1 MGELDVTRIS
11 MKLRAVALAAASSL
25 ALSGCLLSPG
35 AFTSELQ
42 LMKDGSFSY
51 SYDGE
56 IQMLALSKLAQM
68 ADKPKEFEAECYDD
82 DFEERECTLAEVNE
96 QRAEWD
102 AAASQREAKQKEE
115 AENMK
120 AFLGGIDPSNPEAAQ
135 ELAEKLQ
142 RQRGWE
148 EVVYKG
154 DGLFEVDF
162 RISGR
167 MTHDFIFPTIEKMP
181 MGNMFVS
188 VALRNDSQVRVDA
201 PGFAAQGGGN
211 PMQGMMAGMA
221 GLAQLSENGEGQD
234 PGKIVVPEGTFT
246 IVTDGRILA
255 NNTDEGP
262 EARAGGQALVWEISP
277 RTEQAPTALIA
288 FD

>member
-1 MGELDVTRIS
+1 MTMIS
-11 MKLRAVALAAASSL
+11 MKLRAGALAAASSL
-25 ALSGCLLSPG
+25 ALTGCLLTPG
-35 AFTSELQ
+35 TFTSELA

-56 IQMLALSKLAQM
+56 IQMLMLSKLAQM
-68 ADKPKEFEAECYDD
+68 GAKSEDKFEAECWDD

-102 AAASQREAKQKEE
+102 AEAGKREAERKRKAEE
-115 AENMK
+115 MK
-120 AFLGGIDPSNPEAAQ
+120 VMLGGIDPSNPKAAE
-135 ELAEKLQ
+135 ELAEKLE
-142 RQRGWE
+142 RQRGWD

-162 RISGR
+162 SVEGR
-167 MTHDFIFPTIEKMP
+167 MTHDFAFPMIEKLP
-181 MGNMFVS
+181 MSNMFVT
-188 VALRNDSQVRVDA
+188 VVLRDDAQVRVDA
-201 PGFAAQGGGN
+201 PGFANQGGGN

-221 GLAQLSENGEGQD
+221 GLAQLGNEDGDEGE
-234 PGKIVVPEGTFT
+234 PVRVVVPEGTFT

-255 NNTDEGP
+255 NNTDEGATRH
-262 EARAGGQALVWEISP
+262 ARGQALTWQISP
-277 RTEQAPTALIA
+277 LTEQAPTALIA

>member
-1 MGELDVTRIS
+1 MSFIS
-11 MKLRAVALAAASSL
+11 RPVRAAALAAASSL
-25 ALSGCLLSPG
+25 ALTGCLLSPG

-42 LMKDGSFSY
+42 VMQNGTFTY

-68 ADKPKEFEAECYDD
+68 ADKPEEFEAECYD
-82 DFEERECTLAEVNE
+82 EEYNERECTLAEVNE

-102 AAASQREAKQKEE
+102 AEASARAAKQREE
-115 AENMK
+115 AEDMK
-120 AFLGGIDPSNPEAAQ
+120 AFLGGVDPSNPEAAQ
-135 ELAEKLQ
+135 ELAAKLE

-148 EVVYKG
+148 EVTYKG
-154 DGLFEVDF
+154 DGLFDVDF
-162 RISGR
+162 RISGQL
-167 MTHDFIFPTIEKMP
+167 THDFVFPVIEKMQ
-181 MGNMFVS
+181 MGNMFVT
-188 VALRNDSQVRVDA
+188 VIRRDGGQVRVDA

-221 GLAQLSENGEGQD
+221 GLAQMSEENEGEE

-246 IVTDGRILA
+246 IITDGRILA

-262 EARAGGQALVWEISP
+262 QANARGQALVWNISP

>member
-1 MGELDVTRIS
+1 
-11 MKLRAVALAAASSL
+11 MKIRAAGLAAASSL
-25 ALSGCLLSPG
+25 ALTGCLLSPG
-35 AFTSELQ
+35 AFTSELT
-42 LMKDGSFSY
+42 LMKDGTFSY

-56 IQMLALSKLAQM
+56 IQMLALSKLAEM
-68 ADKPKEFEAECYDD
+68 ANESENTFTAECWDEE
-82 DFEERECTLAEVNE
+82 FLERECTLAEVNE

-102 AAASQREAKQKEE
+102 ATASQRAAKQREE
-115 AENMK
+115 AEQMK

-135 ELAEKLQ
+135 ELAEKLE

-148 EVVYKG
+148 QVTYRG
-154 DGLFEVDF
+154 DGLFDVDF
-162 RISGR
+162 RVSGALS
-167 MTHDFIFPTIEKMP
+167 HDFAFPVIEKMP
-181 MGNMFVS
+181 MGNMFVT
-188 VALRNDSQVRVDA
+188 VVLRDGNQLRVDA

-221 GLAQLSENGEGQD
+221 GLMQMSEQKEGEE
-234 PGKIVVPEGTFT
+234 PGKVVLPEGTFT

-262 EARAGGQALVWEISP
+262 QGHARGQSLVWNISA

>member
-1 MGELDVTRIS
+1 MP
-11 MKLRAVALAAASSL
+11 MKLRAASLVAASTL
-25 ALSGCLLSPG
+25 ALSGCLLTPG
-35 AFTSELQ
+35 AFTSELHV
-42 LMKDGSFSY
+42 MKDGSFSY

-56 IQMLALSKLAQM
+56 IQMLALSKLAEM
-68 ADKPKEFEAECYDD
+68 GKEETFEAECYDE
-82 DFEERECTLAEVNE
+82 DFETRECTLAEVNE

-102 AAASQREAKQKEE
+102 ARASAREAERRKKAEE
-115 AENMK
+115 MK
-120 AFLGGIDPSNPEAAQ
+120 AMLGGIDPSNPEAAQ
-135 ELAEKLQ
+135 ELAEKLE

-148 EVVYKG
+148 DVTYLG
-154 DGLFEVDF
+154 DGLFDVDF

-167 MTHDFIFPTIEKMP
+167 MSHDFAFPMIEKMP
-181 MGNMFVS
+181 MANMFVT
-188 VALRNDSQVRVDA
+188 VMLRDENQLRVDA

-221 GLAQLSENGEGQD
+221 GLAQMSGKDGEEI
-234 PGKIVVPEGTFT
+234 GKIVVPEGTFT

-262 EARAGGQALVWEISP
+262 RPHAHGQSLVWDINP

>member
-1 MGELDVTRIS
+1 MTFIS
-11 MKLRAVALAAASSL
+11 RPVRAAALAASSSL
-25 ALSGCLLSPG
+25 ALTGCLLSPG

-56 IQMLALSKLAQM
+56 IQMLALSKLAEM
-68 ADKPKEFEAECYDD
+68 GNEAEEFEAVCYDD
-82 DFEERECTLAEVNE
+82 EFEERDCTLAEVNE

-102 AAASQREAKQKEE
+102 AEASERAAEKRKE
-115 AENMK
+115 AEEMK

-135 ELAEKLQ
+135 ELAAKLQ

-148 EVVYKG
+148 HVTYMG
-154 DGLFEVDF
+154 DGLFDVDF
-162 RISGR
+162 RVSGR
-167 MTHDFIFPTIEKMP
+167 MTHDFAFPVIEKMP
-181 MGNMFVS
+181 MGNMFVT
-188 VALRNDSQVRVDA
+188 VVLRDGDQVRVDA

-221 GLAQLSENGEGQD
+221 GLAQMSEENEGQE
-234 PGKIVVPEGTFT
+234 PGKVVVPEGTFT

-262 EARAGGQALVWEISP
+262 QQNARGQALVWNISP

>member
-1 MGELDVTRIS
+1 MTYIS
-11 MKLRAVALAAASSL
+11 RPVRAAALAAAGSL
-25 ALSGCLLSPG
+25 ALTGCLLSPG

-42 LMKDGSFSY
+42 LMKDGSFTY

-56 IQMLALSKLAQM
+56 IQMLALSKLAEM
-68 ADKPKEFEAECYDD
+68 GNEAEEFEAVCYDD
-82 DFEERECTLAEVNE
+82 EFEERDCTLAEVNE

-102 AAASQREAKQKEE
+102 AEASERAAEKRKE
-115 AENMK
+115 AEEMK

-135 ELAEKLQ
+135 ELAQKLQ

-148 EVVYKG
+148 QVTYMG
-154 DGLFEVDF
+154 DGLFDVDF
-162 RISGR
+162 RVSGR
-167 MTHDFIFPTIEKMP
+167 MTHDFAFPVIEKMP
-181 MGNMFVS
+181 MGNMFVT
-188 VALRNDSQVRVDA
+188 VVLRDGDQVRIDA

-221 GLAQLSENGEGQD
+221 GLAQMSEENEGQE
-234 PGKIVVPEGTFT
+234 PGKVVVPEGTFT

-262 EARAGGQALVWEISP
+262 RPNARGQALVWNISP

>member
-1 MGELDVTRIS
+1 MTMMP
-11 MKLRAVALAAASSL
+11 MKLRAASLAAASTL
-25 ALSGCLLSPG
+25 ALSGCLLTPG
-35 AFTSELQ
+35 AFTSELHV
-42 LMKDGSFSY
+42 MKDGSFSY

-56 IQMLALSKLAQM
+56 IQMLALSKLAEM
-68 ADKPKEFEAECYDD
+68 GKDKTFDAECYDE
-82 DFEERECTLAEVNE
+82 DFEKRECTLAEVNE

-102 AAASQREAKQKEE
+102 AGASAREAERKKKA
-115 AENMK
+115 AEMK
-120 AFLGGIDPSNPEAAQ
+120 AMLGGIDPSNPEAAQ
-135 ELAEKLQ
+135 ELADKLE

-148 EVVYKG
+148 DVTYLG
-154 DGLFEVDF
+154 DGLFDVDF

-167 MTHDFIFPTIEKMP
+167 MSHDFAFPMIEKMP
-181 MGNMFVS
+181 MANMFVT
-188 VALRNDSQVRVDA
+188 VMLRDDNQLRVDA

-221 GLAQLSENGEGQD
+221 GLARMSGENGKD
-234 PGKIVVPEGTFT
+234 MGKIAVPEGTFT

-255 NNTDEGP
+255 NNTNEGP
-262 EARAGGQALVWEISP
+262 QASSHGQSLVWEISP

>member
-1 MGELDVTRIS
+1 
-11 MKLRAVALAAASSL
+11 MKIRAAGFAAASSL
-25 ALSGCLLSPG
+25 ALTGCLLSPG
-35 AFTSELQ
+35 AFTSELHV
-42 LMKDGSFSY
+42 LKDGSFSY

-56 IQMLALSKLAQM
+56 IQMLALSKLAAM
-68 ADKPKEFEAECYDD
+68 ANDAENTFEAECWDEE
-82 DFEERECTLAEVNE
+82 FEERECTLAEVNE

-102 AAASQREAKQKEE
+102 ATASQRAAKQREE
-115 AENMK
+115 AEQMK

-135 ELAEKLQ
+135 ELAQRLE

-148 EVVYKG
+148 QVTYRG
-154 DGLFEVDF
+154 DGLFDVDF
-162 RISGR
+162 RVSG
-167 MTHDFIFPTIEKMP
+167 TLSHDFAFPVIEKMP
-181 MGNMFVS
+181 VGNMFVT
-188 VALRNDSQVRVDA
+188 VVLRDGNQLRVDA

-221 GLAQLSENGEGQD
+221 GLMQMSEQKEGEE
-234 PGKIVVPEGTFT
+234 PGKVVLPEGTFT

-262 EARAGGQALVWEISP
+262 QGHAGGQSLVWNISA

>member
-68 ADKPKEFEAECYDD
+68 ADKPEEFEAECYDD
-82 DFEERECTLAEVNE
+82 NFEERECTLAEVNE

-102 AAASQREAKQKEE
+102 AAATQREAKQKEE

-188 VALRNDSQVRVDA
+188 VALRDDNQVRVDA

-262 EARAGGQALVWEISP
+262 EARARGQALVWEISP

>member
-1 MGELDVTRIS
+1 MTKIA
-11 MKLRAVALAAASSL
+11 MKIRATGLAAASSL
-25 ALSGCLLSPG
+25 ALTGCLLSPG
-35 AFTSELQ
+35 AFTSELT

-56 IQMLALSKLAQM
+56 IQMLALSKLAEM
-68 ADKPKEFEAECYDD
+68 ANESENSFKAECWNEE
-82 DFEERECTLAEVNE
+82 FEERECTLAEVNE

-102 AAASQREAKQKEE
+102 AQASQRAAKPREE
-115 AENMK
+115 AEQMK

-135 ELAEKLQ
+135 ELAEKLE

-148 EVVYKG
+148 EVTYRG
-154 DGLFEVDF
+154 DGLFDVNF
-162 RISGR
+162 RVSGSLS
-167 MTHDFIFPTIEKMP
+167 HDFAFPVIEKMP
-181 MGNMFVS
+181 MGNMFVT
-188 VALRNDSQVRVDA
+188 VVLRDGNQLRVDA

-221 GLAQLSENGEGQD
+221 GLMQMSEQKEGD
-234 PGKIVVPEGTFT
+234 EPSKVVLPEGTFT

-262 EARAGGQALVWEISP
+262 QANARGQSLVWNISA

>member
-1 MGELDVTRIS
+1 MTLISTR
-11 MKLRAVALAAASSL
+11 LRAASLAAASSL
-25 ALSGCLLSPG
+25 ALSGCLLTPG

-42 LMKDGSFSY
+42 VMQDGAFSY

-56 IQMLALSKLAQM
+56 IQMLALSKLAEM
-68 ADKPKEFEAECYDD
+68 ADEPERFEAECWDD
-82 DFEERECTLAEVNE
+82 EYETRECTEAEVNE

-102 AAASQREAKQKEE
+102 ASAADREAERRRE
-115 AENMK
+115 AEQMK
-120 AFLGGIDPSNPEAAQ
+120 AFLGGIDPSNPEAAK
-135 ELAEKLQ
+135 ELASKLE

-148 EVVYKG
+148 KVTYMG
-154 DGLFEVDF
+154 DGLFDVDF

-167 MTHDFIFPTIEKMP
+167 TTHDFAFPVIEKMP
-181 MGNMFVS
+181 MGNMFVT
-188 VALRNDSQVRVDA
+188 VVLRDEGQIRVDA

-211 PMQGMMAGMA
+211 PMQGMMSGMA
-221 GLAQLSENGEGQD
+221 GLAQMSEDKDAEEI
-234 PGKIVVPEGTFT
+234 GKVVVPEGTFT

-262 EARAGGQALVWEISP
+262 VANAHGQALVWKISP

>member
-1 MGELDVTRIS
+1 MKHIS
-11 MKLRAVALAAASSL
+11 TKLRGVALAAASSL
-25 ALSGCLLSPG
+25 ALTGCLLSPG
-35 AFTSELQ
+35 AFTSELH

-56 IQMLALSKLAQM
+56 IQMLALTKLAEMGSKSEQT
-68 ADKPKEFEAECYDD
+68 FEAECWDEE
-82 DFEERECTLAEVNE
+82 FEERECTLAEVNE

-102 AAASQREAKQKEE
+102 AEASKREAKRKED
-115 AENMK
+115 AETAK
-120 AFLGGIDPSNPEAAQ
+120 AMLGGIDPSNPEAAQ

-148 EVVYKG
+148 EVTYKG
-154 DGLFEVDF
+154 DGLFDIDF

-167 MTHDFIFPTIEKMP
+167 MTHDFAFPVVEKMP
-181 MGNMFVS
+181 MSNMFVT
-188 VALRNDSQVRVDA
+188 VVLRDEGQVRVDA
-201 PGFAAQGGGN
+201 PGFASAGGNN
-211 PMQGMMAGMA
+211 PMQGMMGGMA
-221 GLAQLSENGEGQD
+221 GLMQMGAKKEGEEA
-234 PGKIVVPEGTFT
+234 PKIALPDGTFT

-262 EARAGGQALVWEISP
+262 QANAHGQALVWKISP

>member
-1 MGELDVTRIS
+1 MTYYSTKI
-11 MKLRAVALAAASSL
+11 RAVALAAASSL
-25 ALSGCLLSPG
+25 ALTGCLLSPG

-42 LMKDGSFSY
+42 LMKDGTFSY

-68 ADKPKEFEAECYDD
+68 ADKPEEFKAECYDEE
-82 DFEERECTLAEVNE
+82 FEERECTLAETNE

-135 ELAEKLQ
+135 ELADKLA

-148 EVVYKG
+148 EVTYKG
-154 DGLFEVDF
+154 DGLFDVDF
-162 RISGR
+162 RISGS
-167 MTHDFIFPTIEKMP
+167 MTHDFAFPVIEKMP
-181 MGNMFVS
+181 MGNMFVTM
-188 VALRNDSQVRVDA
+188 VLRDGGQVRVDA

-221 GLAQLSENGEGQD
+221 GLAQMSEGSEGQD

-262 EARAGGQALVWEISP
+262 VAHSRGEALVWEISP
-277 RTEQAPTALIA
+277 RTEQAPTALIT

>member
-1 MGELDVTRIS
+1 MTKIS
-11 MKLRAVALAAASSL
+11 MKIRAAGLAAASSL

-42 LMKDGSFSY
+42 LMQDGSFSY

-56 IQMLALSKLAQM
+56 IQMLALSKLAEM
-68 ADKPKEFEAECYDD
+68 GNKAEEFEAECYDD
-82 DFEERECTLAEVNE
+82 NFEERECTLAEVNE

-102 AAASQREAKQKEE
+102 ANASARAAEEREE
-115 AENMK
+115 AEQMK

-135 ELAEKLQ
+135 ELAAKLS
-142 RQRGWE
+142 RQRGWD
-148 EVVYKG
+148 EVTYKG
-154 DGLFEVDF
+154 DGLFDVDF

-167 MTHDFIFPTIEKMP
+167 MTHDFAFPVIEKMP
-181 MGNMFVS
+181 MGNMFVT
-188 VALRNDSQVRVDA
+188 VVLRDQAQVRVDA

-221 GLAQLSENGEGQD
+221 GLAQMSEKGDGED
-234 PGKIVVPEGTFT
+234 IGKMVVPEGTFT

-262 EARAGGQALVWEISP
+262 VANARGQALVWEISP

-288 FD
+288 FE

>member
-1 MGELDVTRIS
+1 MSFIS
-11 MKLRAVALAAASSL
+11 RPVRAAALAAASSL
-25 ALSGCLLSPG
+25 ALTGCLLSPG

-42 LMKDGSFSY
+42 VMQNGSFTY

-68 ADKPKEFEAECYDD
+68 ADKPEEFEAECYD
-82 DFEERECTLAEVNE
+82 EEYNERECTLAEVNE

-102 AAASQREAKQKEE
+102 AEASARAAKQREE
-115 AENMK
+115 AEDMK
-120 AFLGGIDPSNPEAAQ
+120 AFLGGVDPSNPEAAQ
-135 ELAEKLQ
+135 ELAAKLE

-148 EVVYKG
+148 EVTYKG
-154 DGLFEVDF
+154 DGLFDVDF
-162 RISGR
+162 RISGQL
-167 MTHDFIFPTIEKMP
+167 THDFVFPVIEKMQ
-181 MGNMFVS
+181 MGNMFVT
-188 VALRNDSQVRVDA
+188 VILRDGGQVRVDA

-221 GLAQLSENGEGQD
+221 GLAQMSEENEGEE

-246 IVTDGRILA
+246 IITDGRILA

-262 EARAGGQALVWEISP
+262 QANARGQALVWNISP

>member
-1 MGELDVTRIS
+1 MTKIS
-11 MKLRAVALAAASSL
+11 MKLRAGALAAASSL
-25 ALSGCLLSPG
+25 ALTGCLLSPG

-42 LMKDGSFSY
+42 LLKDGSFSY

-56 IQMLALSKLAQM
+56 IQMLALSKLAEM
-68 ADKPKEFEAECYDD
+68 ADEAEEFEAQCYNEE
-82 DFEERECTLAEVNE
+82 FEERDCTLAETNE

-102 AAASQREAKQKEE
+102 AAASEREAKQKEE

-120 AFLGGIDPSNPEAAQ
+120 ALLGGIDPSNPEAAQ
-135 ELAEKLQ
+135 ELATKLS

-148 EVVYKG
+148 EVAYKG
-154 DGLFEVDF
+154 DGLFDVDF

-167 MTHDFIFPTIEKMP
+167 MTHDFAFPVIEKMP
-181 MGNMFVS
+181 MGNMFVT
-188 VALRNDSQVRVDA
+188 VILRDENQIRVDA

-221 GLAQLSENGEGQD
+221 GLAQMADKENGEKA
-234 PGKIVVPEGTFT
+234 GKMVVPEGTFT

-262 EARAGGQALVWEISP
+262 VSHARGEALVWNISP
-277 RTEQAPTALIA
+277 RTEQAPTALIS